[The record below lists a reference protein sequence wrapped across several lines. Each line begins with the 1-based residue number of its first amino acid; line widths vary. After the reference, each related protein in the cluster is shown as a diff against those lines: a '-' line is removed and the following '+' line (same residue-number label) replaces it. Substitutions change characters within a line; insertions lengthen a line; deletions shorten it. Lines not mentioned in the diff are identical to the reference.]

1 MDFESILNFKAGVV
15 LVVPVQES
23 YRSLGPKL

>member
-1 MDFESILNFKAGVV
+1 MDFETILNFEAEVV
-15 LVVPVQES
+15 QVVPDQES